1 MNSELAIAVNNLSKV
16 YKSSSDTDKLALDNI
31 SLAIKKGSIFGLLGP
46 NGAGKSTFINILAD
60 LAKKTSGEIEVLNI
74 NHESNLIEAKRLMG
88 IVPQELN
95 IDPFFTPYEL
105 LEIQAGLYGIKK
117 KDRKTM
123 EILKMLALEDK
134 AKAYARTLS
143 GGMRRRL
150 LIAKAMVH
158 DPEIL
163 ILDEPTDGLDP
174 NQKHEI
180 RALIKEMAAEKAI
193 LISTHILEEVES
205 VCTKAIII
213 SNGGVIFSGS
223 PLELSSKS
231 RYHNAITLVI
241 NNKDVKKSTKILEEL
256 EEVRTIE
263 RISEAELTRVT
274 LIPQSSEVEISSL
287 VKAKMA
293 DYECEILQL
302 YIEPGRLDEVFRSLT
317 NQHKSGEVIRS

>member
-163 ILDEPTDGLDP
+163 ILDEPTAGVDVELRSNLWENIHKL
-174 NQKHEI
+174 NQSGKTIIITTHYLHE
-180 RALIKEMAAEKAI
+180 AEELCNEI
-193 LISTHILEEVES
+193 
-205 VCTKAIII
+205 AIINEGKLI
-213 SNGGVIFSGS
+213 AHDTTVNIKSFLDKVTVIVDYNDNSFDLSGLNELNVEIKVQDRQVQVNYKPSEVNFNLMLNALNSSGS
-223 PLELSSKS
+223 QIINMKIIETKLE
-231 RYHNAITLVI
+231 
-241 NNKDVKKSTKILEEL
+241 DVF
-256 EEVRTIE
+256 
-263 RISEAELTRVT
+263 
-274 LIPQSSEVEISSL
+274 
-287 VKAKMA
+287 
-293 DYECEILQL
+293 LQL
-302 YIEPGRLDEVFRSLT
+302 T
-317 NQHKSGEVIRS
+317 QK

>member
-1 MNSELAIAVNNLSKV
+1 MSKKALTVENLTKIYSNSKTKKQNKALTNLTFEVKQGEV
-16 YKSSSDTDKLALDNI
+16 
-31 SLAIKKGSIFGLLGP
+31 FGLLGP

-74 NHESNLIEAKRLMG
+74 NHDSNLIAAKKLMG

-105 LEIQAGLYGIKK
+105 LEIQAGLYGIRK

-163 ILDEPTDGLDP
+163 ILDEPTAGVDVELRSNLWENIHKL
-174 NQKHEI
+174 NQSGKTIIITTHYLHE
-180 RALIKEMAAEKAI
+180 AEELCNEI
-193 LISTHILEEVES
+193 
-205 VCTKAIII
+205 AIINEGKLI
-213 SNGGVIFSGS
+213 AHDTTVNIKSFLDKVTVFVDYNDNNFDLSGLNELNLEIKIKDKQVQVNYKPSEVNFNLMLNELNSSGS
-223 PLELSSKS
+223 QIINMKIIETKLE
-231 RYHNAITLVI
+231 
-241 NNKDVKKSTKILEEL
+241 DVF
-256 EEVRTIE
+256 
-263 RISEAELTRVT
+263 
-274 LIPQSSEVEISSL
+274 
-287 VKAKMA
+287 
-293 DYECEILQL
+293 LQL
-302 YIEPGRLDEVFRSLT
+302 T
-317 NQHKSGEVIRS
+317 QK

>member
-163 ILDEPTDGLDP
+163 ILDEPTAGVDVELRSNLWENIHKL
-174 NQKHEI
+174 NQNGKTIIITTHYLHE
-180 RALIKEMAAEKAI
+180 AEELCNEI
-193 LISTHILEEVES
+193 
-205 VCTKAIII
+205 AIINEGKLI
-213 SNGGVIFSGS
+213 AHDTTINIKSFLDKITVIVDYNDNSFDLSGLNELNVEIKIKDRQVQVNYKPSEVDFNLMLNALNSSGS
-223 PLELSSKS
+223 QIINMKIIETKLE
-231 RYHNAITLVI
+231 
-241 NNKDVKKSTKILEEL
+241 DVF
-256 EEVRTIE
+256 
-263 RISEAELTRVT
+263 
-274 LIPQSSEVEISSL
+274 
-287 VKAKMA
+287 
-293 DYECEILQL
+293 LQL
-302 YIEPGRLDEVFRSLT
+302 T
-317 NQHKSGEVIRS
+317 QK

>member
-1 MNSELAIAVNNLSKV
+1 MNSGLAIAVNNLSKV

-163 ILDEPTDGLDP
+163 ILDEPTAGVDVELRSNLWENIHKL
-174 NQKHEI
+174 NQNGKTIIITTHYLHE
-180 RALIKEMAAEKAI
+180 AEELCNEI
-193 LISTHILEEVES
+193 
-205 VCTKAIII
+205 AIINEGKLI
-213 SNGGVIFSGS
+213 AHDTTVNIKSFLDKVTVIVDYNDNSFDLSGLNELNVEIKIKDRQVQVNYKPSEVNFNLMLNALNSSGS
-223 PLELSSKS
+223 QIINMKIIETKLE
-231 RYHNAITLVI
+231 
-241 NNKDVKKSTKILEEL
+241 DVF
-256 EEVRTIE
+256 
-263 RISEAELTRVT
+263 
-274 LIPQSSEVEISSL
+274 
-287 VKAKMA
+287 
-293 DYECEILQL
+293 LQL
-302 YIEPGRLDEVFRSLT
+302 T
-317 NQHKSGEVIRS
+317 QK

>member
-163 ILDEPTDGLDP
+163 ILDEPTAGVDVELRSNLWDNIHKL
-174 NQKHEI
+174 NQSGKTIIITTHYLHE
-180 RALIKEMAAEKAI
+180 AEELCNEI
-193 LISTHILEEVES
+193 
-205 VCTKAIII
+205 AIINEGKLI
-213 SNGGVIFSGS
+213 AHDTTVNIKSFLDKVTVIVDYNDNSFDLSGLNELNVEIKIKDRQVQVNYKPSEVNFNLMLNALNSSGS
-223 PLELSSKS
+223 QIINMKIIETKLE
-231 RYHNAITLVI
+231 
-241 NNKDVKKSTKILEEL
+241 DVF
-256 EEVRTIE
+256 
-263 RISEAELTRVT
+263 
-274 LIPQSSEVEISSL
+274 
-287 VKAKMA
+287 
-293 DYECEILQL
+293 LQL
-302 YIEPGRLDEVFRSLT
+302 T
-317 NQHKSGEVIRS
+317 QK

>member
-74 NHESNLIEAKRLMG
+74 NHESNLIEAKRLMD

-163 ILDEPTDGLDP
+163 ILDEPTAGVDVELRSNLWENIHKL
-174 NQKHEI
+174 NQSGKTIIITTHYLHE
-180 RALIKEMAAEKAI
+180 AEELCNEI
-193 LISTHILEEVES
+193 
-205 VCTKAIII
+205 AIINEGKLI
-213 SNGGVIFSGS
+213 AHDTTVNIKSFLDKVTVIVDYNDNSFDLSGLNELNLEIKIKNRQVQVNYKPSEVDFNLMLNALNSSGS
-223 PLELSSKS
+223 QIINMKIIETKLE
-231 RYHNAITLVI
+231 
-241 NNKDVKKSTKILEEL
+241 DVF
-256 EEVRTIE
+256 
-263 RISEAELTRVT
+263 
-274 LIPQSSEVEISSL
+274 
-287 VKAKMA
+287 
-293 DYECEILQL
+293 LQL
-302 YIEPGRLDEVFRSLT
+302 T
-317 NQHKSGEVIRS
+317 QK

>member
-1 MNSELAIAVNNLSKV
+1 M
-16 YKSSSDTDKLALDNI
+16 YKRQALDNI

-60 LAKKTSGEIEVLNI
+60 LAIKTSGEIEVLNI

-163 ILDEPTDGLDP
+163 ILDEPTAGVDVELRSNLWENIHKL
-174 NQKHEI
+174 NQNGKTIIITTHYLHE
-180 RALIKEMAAEKAI
+180 AEELCNEI
-193 LISTHILEEVES
+193 
-205 VCTKAIII
+205 AIINEGKLI
-213 SNGGVIFSGS
+213 AHDTTVNIKSFLDKVTVIVDYNDNSFDLSGLNELNVEIKIKDRQVQVNYKPSEVNFNLMLNALNSSGS
-223 PLELSSKS
+223 QIINMKIIETKLE
-231 RYHNAITLVI
+231 
-241 NNKDVKKSTKILEEL
+241 DVF
-256 EEVRTIE
+256 
-263 RISEAELTRVT
+263 
-274 LIPQSSEVEISSL
+274 
-287 VKAKMA
+287 
-293 DYECEILQL
+293 LQL
-302 YIEPGRLDEVFRSLT
+302 T
-317 NQHKSGEVIRS
+317 KK

>member
-163 ILDEPTDGLDP
+163 ILDEPTAGVDVELRSNLWENIHKL
-174 NQKHEI
+174 NQNGKTIIITTHYLHE
-180 RALIKEMAAEKAI
+180 AEELCNEI
-193 LISTHILEEVES
+193 
-205 VCTKAIII
+205 AIINEGKLI
-213 SNGGVIFSGS
+213 AHDTTVNIKSFLDKVTVIVDYNDNSFDLSGLNELNVEIKIKDIQVQVNYKPSEVDFNLMLNALNSSGS
-223 PLELSSKS
+223 QIINMKIIETKLE
-231 RYHNAITLVI
+231 
-241 NNKDVKKSTKILEEL
+241 DVF
-256 EEVRTIE
+256 
-263 RISEAELTRVT
+263 
-274 LIPQSSEVEISSL
+274 
-287 VKAKMA
+287 
-293 DYECEILQL
+293 LQL
-302 YIEPGRLDEVFRSLT
+302 T
-317 NQHKSGEVIRS
+317 QK

>member
-60 LAKKTSGEIEVLNI
+60 LAKKTSGEIEVLNV

-163 ILDEPTDGLDP
+163 ILDEPTAGVDVELRSNLWENIHKL
-174 NQKHEI
+174 NQNGKTIIITTHYLHE
-180 RALIKEMAAEKAI
+180 AEELCNEI
-193 LISTHILEEVES
+193 
-205 VCTKAIII
+205 AIINEGKLI
-213 SNGGVIFSGS
+213 AHDTTVNIKSFLDKVTVIVDYNDNSFDLSGLNELNLEIKIKNRQVQVNYKPSEVDFNLMLNALNSSGS
-223 PLELSSKS
+223 QIINMKIIETKLE
-231 RYHNAITLVI
+231 
-241 NNKDVKKSTKILEEL
+241 DVF
-256 EEVRTIE
+256 
-263 RISEAELTRVT
+263 
-274 LIPQSSEVEISSL
+274 
-287 VKAKMA
+287 
-293 DYECEILQL
+293 LQL
-302 YIEPGRLDEVFRSLT
+302 T
-317 NQHKSGEVIRS
+317 QK